1 MITHHDLG
9 FWAFVVC
16 AHTYVAAGNLV
27 MGIVMAVFAA
37 IASVLGYLANR
48 H

>member
-16 AHTYVAAGNLV
+16 AHTYVAAGNPL
-27 MGIVMAVFAA
+27 MGIVMAMFAA
-37 IASVLGYLANR
+37 IASALGHLARR